1 MPSQRLRQVAGV
13 WPRAITLSRPVTAI
27 LPVFNL

>member
-1 MPSQRLRQVAGV
+1 VAGV
-13 WPRAITLSRPVTAI
+13 WPRAITLLQPMKAI